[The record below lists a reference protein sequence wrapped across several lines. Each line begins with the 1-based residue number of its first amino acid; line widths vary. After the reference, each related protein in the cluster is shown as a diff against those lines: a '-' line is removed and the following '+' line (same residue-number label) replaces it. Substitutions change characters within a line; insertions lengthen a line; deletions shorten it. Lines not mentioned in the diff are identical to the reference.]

1 MTTATKQLK
10 TEREN
15 HTNGVLNGTIDQYFN
30 RTKEQLIQ
38 EIVNLKD
45 KINYYEDL
53 FKKRDK
59 RNSECIMELNQIL
72 NNK

>member
-1 MTTATKQLK
+1 MTTTTKQLK
-10 TEREN
+10 TKIKIN
-15 HTNGVLNGTIDQYFN
+15 SNGTLNGTIDQYFN

-38 EIVNLKD
+38 EIVNLKN

-53 FKKRDK
+53 CDRRDK
-59 RNSECIMELNQIL
+59 RKSECIVELNQLL